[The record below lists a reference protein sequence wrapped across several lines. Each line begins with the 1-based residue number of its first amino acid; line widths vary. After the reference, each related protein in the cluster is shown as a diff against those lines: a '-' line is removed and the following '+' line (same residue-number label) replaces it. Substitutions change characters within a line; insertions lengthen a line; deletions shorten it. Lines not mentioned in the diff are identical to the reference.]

1 MKKGKFSL
9 VTIILSILL
18 LLSTSLYAK
27 SLEEA
32 MKEMKFGT
40 RIEAKIEHQKTDPDA
55 KLNFQNSSSSSMIEY
70 RGILNIATPV
80 INGLQLVME
89 GLYQT
94 RNGKVENIPDSDRLF
109 SVYQL
114 YGNYI
119 LSNSKTNFIIGR
131 QYVNTPFTNEL
142 VSNGFKVTNRDLPGW
157 IFSLMAF
164 ENLKDRNDELYYYVS
179 DFGTKDGKNLKDKSF
194 YGAGIEGS
202 FGLIPIQIWVGNIS
216 DVTNN
221 VFAEAKYG
229 LNYQGFDIGLKG
241 QYCNSLIDDKMK
253 DEGVIDDTTYYGICA
268 KLGNT
273 IFNARA
279 GYTYIETENNKQ
291 GFIAIQ
297 DVGSFI
303 TAGETMKYKKGLSLD
318 LNYGETKTWFIATK
332 INILPI
338 AGLSLRADYVNV
350 QNSIVSKDRDAQ
362 EFVVGGKYKFNK
374 RLNFKTWYSIF
385 KDDAKDVPQIDQS
398 TFHFEAKYKF

>member
-1 MKKGKFSL
+1 MKKGKLGL
-9 VTIILSILL
+9 VTIILSV
-18 LLSTSLYAK
+18 LLSNSLFAK

-40 RIEAKIEHQKTDPDA
+40 RIEAKYEHQKTDPDA
-55 KLNFQNSSSSSMIEY
+55 KLDYQHSSTSNMIQY
-70 RGILNIATPV
+70 RGILSIATPV
-80 INGLQLVME
+80 INGLQMVME

-94 RNGKVENIPDSDRLF
+94 RNGKVENIPDTDRLF

-119 LSNSKTNFIIGR
+119 LSNSKTNFILGR

-164 ENLKDRNDELYYYVS
+164 DNLKDKNDELYYYIS
-179 DFGTKDGKNLKDKSF
+179 DFKTKDKNHIKDKNF
-194 YGAGIEGS
+194 YGAGIEGA
-202 FGLIPIQIWVGNIS
+202 FGQVPIQIWVGNIS

-221 VFAEAKYG
+221 IFAEAKYG
-229 LNYQGFDIGLKG
+229 INYQGFDIGVKG

-253 DEGVIDDTTYYGICA
+253 EEGLIDDTTYYGICA

-297 DVGSFI
+297 DVNSFI

-338 AGLSLRADYVNV
+338 VGLSLRADYVNV
-350 QNSIVSKDRDAQ
+350 QNSIISKDRDAQ
-362 EFVVGGKYKFNK
+362 EFVIGGKYKFNK
-374 RLNFKTWYSIF
+374 RLNFKTWYSLF
-385 KDDAKDVPQIDQS
+385 KDDAKDVPQIDQT

>member
-55 KLNFQNSSSSSMIEY
+55 KLNFQTSSSSSMIEY

-338 AGLSLRADYVNV
+338 TGLSLRADYVNV